1 MDNVKEKVIL
11 KVINKIFSKY
21 NVEYFTNNFDTIS
34 QTQTAS
40 IEQHIKKLKFKIN
53 ALKVKYDNLLNTL
66 SETTDENIKTSI
78 TDKLTSINTEISTYT
93 NSIEKLKNSIPQP
106 PTKDNIRTSK
116 KKLKAFLTNPNNI
129 LDSKKLIH
137 SIIDSV
143 YITENDIKVIFK
155 E

>member
-1 MDNVKEKVIL
+1 
-11 KVINKIFSKY
+11 
-21 NVEYFTNNFDTIS
+21 
-34 QTQTAS
+34 
-40 IEQHIKKLKFKIN
+40 
-53 ALKVKYDNLLNTL
+53 L

-116 KKLKAFLTNPNNI
+116 KKFKAFLTNPNNI